1 MKDVGDFDISDMKKV
16 KEDVI
21 EALGFFK
28 QPEGKEFLGLCG
40 SFLHRTNLGPKSA
53 GAQKSKDT
61 KPSSEAR
68 MSAAAEQFKEMMVLS
83 PEWTLV
89 E

>member
-1 MKDVGDFDISDMKKV
+1 
-16 KEDVI
+16 
-21 EALGFFK
+21 
-28 QPEGKEFLGLCG
+28 
-40 SFLHRTNLGPKSA
+40 LHIPSPGQKTAS
-53 GAQKSKDT
+53 AQKSKDT